1 MTTNEIEQIFDTIN
15 PLPYDARRFAFREG
29 LRILCDLHEDSEDWS
44 CELDQFWY
52 GSITDVADKI
62 TPEQCIRLRQ
72 LGWFVEDDA
81 FSIYC

>member
-1 MTTNEIEQIFDTIN
+1 MRTSEIEQIFDSID
-15 PLPYDARRFAFREG
+15 PLSYENRCFALREG
-29 LRILCDLHEDSEDWS
+29 LAMLFDLHEDSEDWS
-44 CELDQFWY
+44 CEHDQFWY
-52 GSITDVADKI
+52 GSIKDVADKI